1 MAADKAQPAPACA
14 APNGVAVGTAA
25 KGSGVGVVV
34 GVSAGGRRV
43 DVGVTT
49 GSVMKC
55 LRKGG
60 LVKITSRLNKLK
72 IMKNVLPGIGSDT
85 SSNVL

>member
-1 MAADKAQPAPACA
+1 M
-14 APNGVAVGTAA
+14 AA
-25 KGSGVGVVV
+25 KGSGVGVGV

-43 DVGVTT
+43 GVGVKT
-49 GSVMKC
+49 GSEMKF

-60 LVKITSRLNKLK
+60 LVKITSRLNRLK
-72 IMKNVLPGIGSDT
+72 IMKNALPGIGSDT